1 MLAFHG
7 ALGTPAS
14 GSCWCWCRS
23 LLRCWRCSGGRLLTA
38 ALVAEISEIA
48 SHFAN
53 CKAIIEAISIDV
65 IESPHLYRRIY

>member
-1 MLAFHG
+1 M
-7 ALGTPAS
+7 
-14 GSCWCWCRS
+14 
-23 LLRCWRCSGGRLLTA
+23 TA